1 MNERDADSN
10 VRDELNRVEQMINS
24 PKVRD
29 LRNRVR
35 ETHGYVR
42 PRDAATM
49 VLIDGKANDFRIL
62 MGKRNKDLK
71 FMPGALVFPGGRV
84 DPGDGYV
91 KTADDLAPQ
100 TKAKLVSNMRGR
112 ASAHRARALGLAA
125 IRETAEESGL
135 LIGSSGTPGTR
146 SLDWQQFKDAHI
158 APSLSPLRLMSRAIT
173 PPGLA
178 RRFDTWFF
186 VAHASAVGYTPD
198 GGFAP
203 SGELEGL
210 QWIRPEEAIASDT
223 REITRVMIVELMNRL
238 KRDPDLDPEYPAP
251 FYFARRNK
259 FHKETM

>member
-1 MNERDADSN
+1 MNERDADSE
-10 VRDELNRVEQMINS
+10 VRDELNRVENMINS

-29 LRNRVR
+29 LKNRVR

-42 PRDAATM
+42 PRDASTM
-49 VLIDGKANDFRIL
+49 ILIDGGANNFRIL

-91 KTADDLAPQ
+91 KTADDLAAP
-100 TKAKLVSNMRGR
+100 TKAKLISNMRGR
-112 ASAHRARALGLAA
+112 ASEHRARALGLAA

-135 LIGSSGTPGTR
+135 LIGSAGQVGTK
-146 SLDWQQFKDAHI
+146 SEDWHQFRDANI

-173 PPGLA
+173 PPGMA

-186 VAHASAVGYTPD
+186 VAHASAIGFTPN

-210 QWIRPEEAIASDT
+210 QWIKPEDAIASDT
-223 REITRVMIVELMNRL
+223 REITRVMLVELMNRL
-238 KRDPDLDPEYPAP
+238 KRDPKLDPDYPAP
-251 FYFARRNK
+251 YYFARNSK
-259 FHKETM
+259 FQKEAM